1 MDRPVEIYGLKTVLL
16 LMAAGGWI
24 LFGLFCAA
32 FFVLITAVAWFFPA
46 FMKAGLAVLA
56 AMLAAGAVYTA
67 LMLVSAAAKREIFP
81 FLRTRYVWMKYIV
94 PVARSAAKRTG
105 LDPDRAVWSFIALSN
120 EFILND
126 IKNGTVSN
134 IMLLLPHCLQLQSCG
149 MKLTSDI
156 RNCKKCGKCI
166 VYKLIELSDALSVD
180 ISVASGGTMA
190 RKRLMEKRPDMVIAV
205 ACERDLL
212 SGIRDTLPM
221 PVIGVINQ
229 RPEGPC
235 VNTTVDLERIAAL
248 VKRIKN

>member
-1 MDRPVEIYGLKTVLL
+1 MITGAWV
-16 LMAAGGWI
+16 

-32 FFVLITAVAWFFPA
+32 FFVVWTALAWFFPTVMSVGVM
-46 FMKAGLAVLA
+46 FIAVMIAL
-56 AMLAAGAVYTA
+56 GAIWTVF
-67 LMLVSAAAKREIFP
+67 LVISAVRKREIFH
-81 FLRTRYVWMKYIV
+81 FLRARYILMKYIA
-94 PVARSAAKRTG
+94 PVGRSIAKRVG
-105 LDPDRAVWSFIALSN
+105 LDPDLAVCSFIALNN
-120 EFILND
+120 EFILNN
-126 IKNGTVSN
+126 IKNGAVSN

-156 RNCKKCGKCI
+156 KNCKRCGKCI
-166 VYKLIELSDALSVD
+166 VHKLIELSHALSVG

-190 RKRLMEKRPDMVIAV
+190 RKQLTEKKPDMVIAV

-235 VNTTVDLERIAAL
+235 VNTTVDMERIAAL
-248 VKRIKN
+248 IKRIKN